1 MADHRKNNKIKKI
14 PDCYLKGIYQG
25 KSNKVKTKK
34 QKQEYEVKKKIG
46 EGSYG
51 VVYLIYSN
59 ITSIYY
65 VQKKIDLKGL
75 SKAEIKDTE
84 KEVNLLKKLD
94 HPNIIKLINGTKSK
108 RYLELIMEYAEKGD
122 LYNQLIKQ
130 AESNKYFPEKIIINW
145 LVQICSALKYLHSKH
160 IIHRDI
166 KPQNIFLSKKGEI
179 KLGDFGV
186 SKTLNNTLEKAKT
199 FVGTAYYLPPEIID
213 EKKYSYEADIWSLGV
228 SFYQLMTFKMPFD
241 GESVPAIIKKIASG
255 VGYKKISKK
264 YFSEELINL
273 VYKMMSTK
281 PKARPKA
288 DEILKLEFI
297 QERIKNYLKENEY
310 DNVMSKT
317 IIKRYQEHYGNSD
330 DIEDSKIDDSE
341 SNSNTKINNDIKN
354 TNNNE
359 CDMYSFKNIKFNN
372 IIGLNKNANNSN
384 SNNNNNNNQTNI
396 KDNENNKDKSKEKQK
411 IFLSKILLTNEGNKS
426 KLISK
431 KDDKNSTKNEKNTE
445 QRASIDIPKIK
456 IKIISPSKNSNPDID
471 KNNKNGKEDKNDKK
485 SNNEKKHEIKN
496 ENKKEEGKNFE
507 ITFKSNMASYSG
519 EDEKYGFETNFKNNN
534 AIVYENGEKEINLDN
549 REEDILLMTRK
560 ENEKKKDLRDEYN
573 SQRVM
578 NLLNSIIMGKSD
590 NEIENENKLINHNE
604 SDIEEDEKENNEDSD
619 DSS

>member
-1 MADHRKNNKIKKI
+1 MADHRKNNKVKKI
-14 PDCYLKGIYQG
+14 PDCYLKGVYQG
-25 KSNKVKTKK
+25 KSNKVKIKK
-34 QKQEYEVKKKIG
+34 EKQEYEVKKKIG

-59 ITSIYY
+59 ITSMYY

-94 HPNIIKLINGTKSK
+94 HPNVIKLINGTKSK

-130 AESNKYFPEKIIINW
+130 AKSGKYFPEKIIINW
-145 LVQICSALKYLHSKH
+145 LVQICSALKYIHSKH

-241 GESVPAIIKKIASG
+241 GESVPAIIKKIATG
-255 VGYKKISKK
+255 GGYKKISKK
-264 YFSEELINL
+264 NYSEELINL

-297 QERIKNYLKENEY
+297 QDRIKNYLKENEY
-310 DNVMSKT
+310 DNIMSKT

-330 DIEDSKIDDSE
+330 DIDDSKIDDSE
-341 SNSNTKINNDIKN
+341 SNSNIITNNDIKN

-359 CDMYSFKNIKFNN
+359 CDMFSFKNIKFNN
-372 IIGLNKNANNSN
+372 IIGLNKNI
-384 SNNNNNNNQTNI
+384 NNNNNNQTNV
-396 KDNENNKDKSKEKQK
+396 KDNENDKGKDKDKDKQK

-426 KLISK
+426 KIINNK
-431 KDDKNSTKNEKNTE
+431 KDDKSNSKIEKNTE

-456 IKIISPSKNSNPDID
+456 IKIISPSKNSNPDKD
-471 KNNKNGKEDKNDKK
+471 KEEKNDKK
-485 SNNEKKHEIKN
+485 SNNEKNEEIKN
-496 ENKKEEGKNFE
+496 ENKKEEKEKGKNLE

-534 AIVYENGEKEINLDN
+534 AIVYENGDKEINLDY
-549 REEDILLMTRK
+549 REEEDVMLMTRK
-560 ENEKKKDLRDEYN
+560 ENEMKKVLRDEYN

-578 NLLNSIIMGKSD
+578 NLLNSFILGKSD

-604 SDIEEDEKENNEDSD
+604 SDIEEDEKESNEDND
-619 DSS
+619 DSSL

>member
-1 MADHRKNNKIKKI
+1 MADHRKNNKMKKI
-14 PDCYLKGIYQG
+14 PNCYLKGVSQG

-34 QKQEYEVKKKIG
+34 EKQEYEVKKKIG

-59 ITSIYY
+59 ITSMYY

-130 AESNKYFPEKIIINW
+130 AKSNKYFPEKIIINW

-241 GESVPAIIKKIASG
+241 GESIPAIIKKIATG
-255 VGYKKISKK
+255 AGYKKISKK
-264 YFSEELINL
+264 YYSEELINI

-297 QERIKNYLKENEY
+297 QDRIKNYLKENEY
-310 DNVMSKT
+310 DNIMSKT

-330 DIEDSKIDDSE
+330 DIDDSKIDDSE
-341 SNSNTKINNDIKN
+341 SNSNIITNNDIKN

-359 CDMYSFKNIKFNN
+359 CDMFSFKNIKFNN
-372 IIGLNKNANNSN
+372 IIGLNKN
-384 SNNNNNNNQTNI
+384 NNNYNNNNQTNV
-396 KDNENNKDKSKEKQK
+396 KDNENDKDKNKEKQK
-411 IFLSKILLTNEGNKS
+411 QKVFLSKILLTNEGNKS
-426 KLISK
+426 KIIN
-431 KDDKNSTKNEKNTE
+431 KNTDNKSNNKIEKNTE

-456 IKIISPSKNSNPDID
+456 IKIISPSKNSNPDKD
-471 KNNKNGKEDKNDKK
+471 KEEKNDKK
-485 SNNEKKHEIKN
+485 SNNEKNEEIKN
-496 ENKKEEGKNFE
+496 ENKKEEKEKGKNLE

-519 EDEKYGFETNFKNNN
+519 EDEKYGFETNFKNDN
-534 AIVYENGEKEINLDN
+534 AIVYENGDKEINLDN
-549 REEDILLMTRK
+549 REEDVMLMTRK

-573 SQRVM
+573 SQRVL

-604 SDIEEDEKENNEDSD
+604 SDIEEDEKESNEDND

>member
-1 MADHRKNNKIKKI
+1 MADHRKNNKMKKI
-14 PDCYLKGIYQG
+14 PDCYLKGVYQG

-34 QKQEYEVKKKIG
+34 EKQEYEVKKKIG

-59 ITSIYY
+59 ITSMYY

-94 HPNIIKLINGTKSK
+94 HPNVIKLINGTKSK

-130 AESNKYFPEKIIINW
+130 AKSGKYFPEKIIINW
-145 LVQICSALKYLHSKH
+145 LVQICSALKYIHSKH

-241 GESVPAIIKKIASG
+241 GESVPAIIKKIATG
-255 VGYKKISKK
+255 GGYKKISKK
-264 YFSEELINL
+264 NYSEELINL

-288 DEILKLEFI
+288 DEILKLDFI
-297 QERIKNYLKENEY
+297 QDRIKNYLKENEY

-317 IIKRYQEHYGNSD
+317 IIKRYQENYGNSN
-330 DIEDSKIDDSE
+330 DIDDSKIDESE
-341 SNSNTKINNDIKN
+341 SNSNIKTNNEIKN

-372 IIGLNKNANNSN
+372 IIGLNKNI
-384 SNNNNNNNQTNI
+384 NNNNNNQTNV
-396 KDNENNKDKSKEKQK
+396 KDNENDKDKNKEKQK
-411 IFLSKILLTNEGNKS
+411 QKVFLSKILLTNEGNKS
-426 KLISK
+426 KIIN
-431 KDDKNSTKNEKNTE
+431 KNTDNKSNNKIEKNTE

-456 IKIISPSKNSNPDID
+456 IKIISPSKNSNPDKD
-471 KNNKNGKEDKNDKK
+471 KEEKNDKK
-485 SNNEKKHEIKN
+485 SNNEKNDAIKN
-496 ENKKEEGKNFE
+496 ENKKEEKGKNLE

-534 AIVYENGEKEINLDN
+534 AIVYENGDKEINLYN
-549 REEDILLMTRK
+549 REEDVMLMTRK
-560 ENEKKKDLRDEYN
+560 ENEMKKVLRDEYN

-578 NLLNSIIMGKSD
+578 NLLNSFILGKSD

-604 SDIEEDEKENNEDSD
+604 SDIEEDEKEHNEDND
-619 DSS
+619 ESSS

>member
-14 PDCYLKGIYQG
+14 PNIYLKGIYQG
-25 KSNKVKTKK
+25 KSNKVKRKK
-34 QKQEYEVKKKIG
+34 EKKEYEVKKKIG

-59 ITSIYY
+59 ITSMYY
-65 VQKKIDLKGL
+65 VQKKIDLKGM
-75 SKAEIKDTE
+75 SKEEIKDTE

-130 AESNKYFPEKIIINW
+130 AKSNQYFPEKIIINW
-145 LVQICSALKYLHSKH
+145 LVQICSALKYIHSKH

-241 GESVPAIIKKIASG
+241 GENVPAIIKKIALGS
-255 VGYKKISKK
+255 GYKKISKK
-264 YFSEELINL
+264 YYSEELINL

-281 PKARPKA
+281 PKHRPKA
-288 DEILKLEFI
+288 DDILKLEFI
-297 QERIKNYLKENEY
+297 QDRIKNYLKENEY

-317 IIKRYQEHYGNSD
+317 IIKRYQEQYA
-330 DIEDSKIDDSE
+330 DSNDSNDEKIDDSE
-341 SNSNTKINNDIKN
+341 SNSIIK
-354 TNNNE
+354 TNNNIKNSNNNE
-359 CDMYSFKNIKFNN
+359 NDMLSFKNIKFNN
-372 IIGLNKNANNSN
+372 IISLNKNT
-384 SNNNNNNNQTNI
+384 SNNNNNQNNV
-396 KDNENNKDKSKEKQK
+396 KDNETNKDKDKGKQK
-411 IFLSKILLTNEGNKS
+411 VFLSKILLTNESNKS
-426 KLISK
+426 KIINK
-431 KDDKNSTKNEKNTE
+431 KEDNNSNNNINEKNKE
-445 QRASIDIPKIK
+445 QRASVDIPKIK
-456 IKIISPSKNSNPDID
+456 IKIISPSKNINPDID
-471 KNNKNGKEDKNDKK
+471 KKDKNDKDDKNDKK
-485 SNNEKKHEIKN
+485 SNKEKNDDDNKN
-496 ENKKEEGKNFE
+496 ENIKEEKGKNLE
-507 ITFKSNMASYSG
+507 ITFKSNMAAYSG
-519 EDEKYGFETNFKNNN
+519 EDEKYGFETNFKENN
-534 AIVYENGEKEINLDN
+534 AISYENGDKEIKLDN
-549 REEDILLMTRK
+549 READILLMTRK
-560 ENEKKKDLRDEYN
+560 ENEKNKDLRDEYN
-573 SQRVM
+573 HHRHM
-578 NLLNSIIMGKSD
+578 NLLNSIILGKSD

-604 SDIEEDEKENNEDSD
+604 SDIEEDEKESNEDNEE
-619 DSS
+619 SSN